1 MAVSALQR
9 HLHEAVQECV
19 KTRDHLIIK
28 RTVDKQKI
36 QLLQTLGYFRNRFI
50 YLTVNFIFD
59 VFFYTAKVL
68 NKKPMFTKHM
78 VGKNNKNII

>member
-28 RTVDKQKI
+28 RTVDKQKNPTSPDFRLFSKPFHSSI
-36 QLLQTLGYFRNRFI
+36 LQLILFL
-50 YLTVNFIFD
+50 
-59 VFFYTAKVL
+59 
-68 NKKPMFTKHM
+68 MS
-78 VGKNNKNII
+78 